1 MTVTPPLWVFFLG
14 EFREVAGP
22 WTDRHFGLE
31 VGCDLVLLHPGT
43 QGWSVVSLSSSDVLA
58 LPDAAAPLLVTGIQN
73 LSGTEVEE
81 LERLL
86 ETA

>member
-1 MTVTPPLWVFFLG
+1 MTVTSPLWVFFLG

-31 VGCDLVLLHPGT
+31 VGYDLVLLHPGT

-58 LPDAAAPLLVTGIQN
+58 LPDEAAHLLARGIPN
-73 LSGTEVEE
+73 LSGPEVDE
-81 LERLL
+81 LGRLL

>member
-31 VGCDLVLLHPGT
+31 VNCDLVLLHPGT
-43 QGWSVVSLSSSDVLA
+43 QGWSVVSLSSSDVLV
-58 LPDAAAPLLVTGIQN
+58 LPDEAAPLLARGIPN
-73 LSGTEVEE
+73 LSGPEVDE
-81 LERLL
+81 LGRLL